1 MPGPRDTKKAS
12 SLIPDD
18 MLLTDFDYHLPP
30 ELIAQQALPERDAS
44 RMLVVDRREQT
55 WSDDVF
61 LSLPQYLRAGDVVVL
76 NNTRVFPA
84 RLKGFRKREEG
95 RGGHV
100 EILLLREASED
111 GRDWEVLGKP
121 GRAFKEGSELVFGDG
136 RLIGVVTHRGDHGRC
151 HIRFETSEAFSS
163 LVDEIGNTP
172 LPPYIDRD
180 RELQIRE
187 PRYQTLYAS
196 KRGAIAAPTAGL
208 HFTDRVLKALKEAGV
223 IIVEITHHVGYATFQ
238 PIREEIIEAHHIERE
253 TYDIPD
259 EVATVINSAKA
270 AGGRLI
276 AVGTTTVRALESSVA
291 KDGTIVAQK
300 STTELFIYP
309 GYRFRAIDGLLTN
322 FHLPQSSLLVLVAAF
337 AGLRL
342 ILDAYQHAVAERYR
356 FFSYGDC
363 MLMI

>member
-1 MPGPRDTKKAS
+1 
-12 SLIPDD
+12 
-18 MLLTDFDYHLPP
+18 MLLTEFDYHLPP
-30 ELIAQQALPERDAS
+30 DLIAQHALPERDAS
-44 RMLVVDRREQT
+44 RMMVVNREKQSWVDET
-55 WSDDVF
+55 F
-61 LSLPQYLRAGDVVVL
+61 LSLPRFLKAGDVLVL

-84 RLKGFRKREEG
+84 RLRGFRRRTED
-95 RGGHV
+95 RGGRV
-100 EILLLREASED
+100 EILLLRELSED
-111 GRDWEVLGKP
+111 GLEWEVLGKP
-121 GRAFKEGSELVFGDG
+121 GRAFKEGSELEFGDG
-136 RLIGVVTHRGDHGRC
+136 RLIGVVTHRDEHGRSRV
-151 HIRFETSEAFSS
+151 RFRTSEAFPS

-208 HFTDRVLKALKEAGV
+208 HFTDRFLMELKEAGV
-223 IIVEITHHVGYATFQ
+223 GIVEITHHVGYATFQ
-238 PIREEIIEAHHIERE
+238 PIREEIVEEHHIEQE
-253 TYDIPD
+253 TYEIPD
-259 EVATVINSAKA
+259 DAATVINAAKG

-276 AVGTTTVRALESSVA
+276 AVGTTSVRALESSVA

-300 STTELFIYP
+300 GTTELFIYP

-342 ILDAYQHAVAERYR
+342 ILDAYEHAVAKRYR

-363 MLMI
+363 MLIV

>member
-1 MPGPRDTKKAS
+1 
-12 SLIPDD
+12 
-18 MLLTDFDYHLPP
+18 MLLTDFDYHLPQ
-30 ELIAQQALPERDAS
+30 ELIAQQALTERDAS
-44 RMLVVDRREQT
+44 RMLVVNRNAQSWIDNA
-55 WSDDVF
+55 F
-61 LSLPQYLRAGDVVVL
+61 LSLPQFLRAGDVLVI

-84 RLKGFRKREEG
+84 RLKGFRRRKEG

-100 EILLLREASED
+100 EILLLRESSED
-111 GRDWEVLGKP
+111 GLEWDILGKP
-121 GRAFKEGSELVFGDG
+121 GRAFNQGSELEFGDG
-136 RLIGVVTHRGDHGRC
+136 RLTGVVTHRGDHGRC
-151 HIRFETSEAFSS
+151 RVRFKTSEAFSS

-208 HFTDRVLKALKEAGV
+208 HFTDRVLMALKEAGV

-238 PIREEIIEAHHIERE
+238 PIREEVVEEHHIERE
-253 TYDIPD
+253 TYEIAG
-259 EVATVINSAKA
+259 EAAAAINSAKA

-291 KDGTIVAQK
+291 NDGTIVAQK

-322 FHLPQSSLLVLVAAF
+322 FHLPQSSLLILVAAF

-342 ILDAYQHAVAERYR
+342 ILDAYQHAVAKRYR

-363 MLMI
+363 MLIV

>member
-1 MPGPRDTKKAS
+1 
-12 SLIPDD
+12 
-18 MLLTDFDYHLPP
+18 MLLTEFDYHLPP
-30 ELIAQQALPERDAS
+30 DLIAQHALPERDAS
-44 RMLVVDRREQT
+44 RMLVVNREEQSWIDET
-55 WSDDVF
+55 F
-61 LSLPQYLRAGDVVVL
+61 LSLRHFLKAGDVLVL

-84 RLKGFRKREEG
+84 RLKGFRRRKED
-95 RGGHV
+95 RGGQV
-100 EILLLREASED
+100 ELLLLREMSED
-111 GRDWEVLGKP
+111 GLEWEVLGKP
-121 GRAFKEGSELVFGDG
+121 GRAFKEGSELEFGDG
-136 RLIGVVTHRGDHGRC
+136 RLIAVVTHRGEHGRC
-151 HIRFETSEAFSS
+151 RVRFKTSEAFSS
-163 LVDEIGNTP
+163 LVDEIGSTP

-208 HFTDRVLKALKEAGV
+208 HFTDRALTALKEAGV
-223 IIVEITHHVGYATFQ
+223 GIVEITHHVGYATFQ
-238 PIREEIIEAHHIERE
+238 PIREEIVEEHHIERE
-253 TYDIPD
+253 TYEIPD
-259 EVATVINSAKA
+259 AAVTVINSAKA

-300 STTELFIYP
+300 GATELFIYP

-337 AGLRL
+337 AGLSL
-342 ILDAYQHAVAERYR
+342 ILDAYEHAVAQRYR

-363 MLMI
+363 MLIV